1 MATLEFSFTLEAAPP
16 DHTPVTYK
24 FPDPSYYLD
33 VTYEKALDPDTY
45 YINRITIH
53 RDLAPGE
60 NRPNYSAMG
69 RSRPKTASLQ
79 MNIEKFCMRPCK
91 KQTLKLDGTA
101 TFKIT
106 NLKPDTDSATY
117 LRCETFSLTSNG
129 ETRTYT
135 PKTYYNNSVETLVS
149 MGGARKTRGR
159 KNKNRKRSRKV

>member
-16 DHTPVTYK
+16 ATSVIYK
-24 FPDPSYYLD
+24 FPDTNYYLD

-45 YINRITIH
+45 YINHITIH

-60 NRPNYSAMG
+60 KGPNYSLMG
-69 RSRPKTASLQ
+69 RSAPTTASLQ

-91 KQTLKLDGTA
+91 KQTLKLGGTA
-101 TFKIT
+101 TFTIT
-106 NLKPDTDSATY
+106 NLHTDKDFTTY
-117 LRCETFSLTSNG
+117 LRCDSFSLTSNG
-129 ETRTYT
+129 LTRTYT
-135 PKTYYNNSVETLVS
+135 PTKYYNNSVETLVS